1 LLNLPPILGGV
12 SGRTRSHTPVS
23 ATILGSAL
31 LGSTLLGT
39 TSQGHPSS
47 SSPLHGSGGPTSSQG
62 GSTNPPSP
70 HQGSG
75 SQHTMAGAN
84 PPPPLQMPYLASL
97 NIPDLTKL
105 TNDPILHDATWP
117 AMPTKLPSDIP
128 KFEGKAGDDP
138 ANHVMTFH
146 LWCSSNSIMEDSV
159 RLRLFQR
166 TLTGPSAK
174 WYVEEKSGSHTTFE
188 SLAKAFLT
196 FFQLPIRHDNGL
208 ELLSNFKQSSATHIA
223 DHIHEWRRRRS
234 LCKAETTKQQCLDW
248 FLRSLVALLG
258 KDVAST
264 FPQSEEEAISKAQQY
279 DLIYAQSGYL
289 YTVLPDLPKPVPFGQ
304 DKPGMSHSAD
314 GLIGTTM
321 HHSPQP
327 QPPPMYGTPQYPP
340 AYGGTSYYPPPPYQQ
355 PYPVATPPPISGPPP
370 APPIHPP
377 IPTTVVLPPHHLIV
391 LVKAHSL
398 PMYLMDP
405 HHHKIHTSPFPDLHN
420 PWLPHIHMRG

>member
-1 LLNLPPILGGV
+1 
-12 SGRTRSHTPVS
+12 
-23 ATILGSAL
+23 
-31 LGSTLLGT
+31 
-39 TSQGHPSS
+39 
-47 SSPLHGSGGPTSSQG
+47 
-62 GSTNPPSP
+62 
-70 HQGSG
+70 
-75 SQHTMAGAN
+75 MAEAN

-97 NIPDLTKL
+97 NILDLTKL

-146 LWCSSNSIMEDSV
+146 LWCSSNSIMDDSV
-159 RLRLFQR
+159 RLHLFQH

-248 FLRSLVALLG
+248 FLRSLVPLLG

-264 FPQSEEEAISKAQQY
+264 FPQSEEEAISKSQQY
-279 DLIYAQSGYL
+279 DLIYA
-289 YTVLPDLPKPVPFGQ
+289 
-304 DKPGMSHSAD
+304 
-314 GLIGTTM
+314 
-321 HHSPQP
+321 
-327 QPPPMYGTPQYPP
+327 
-340 AYGGTSYYPPPPYQQ
+340 
-355 PYPVATPPPISGPPP
+355 
-370 APPIHPP
+370 
-377 IPTTVVLPPHHLIV
+377 
-391 LVKAHSL
+391 
-398 PMYLMDP
+398 
-405 HHHKIHTSPFPDLHN
+405 
-420 PWLPHIHMRG
+420 

>member
-1 LLNLPPILGGV
+1 
-12 SGRTRSHTPVS
+12 VS

-39 TSQGHPSS
+39 NPQGHPSS

-84 PPPPLQMPYLASL
+84 PPPPLQMAYLASL

-174 WYVEEKSGSHTTFE
+174 WYVEEKSGSHSTFE

-208 ELLSNFKQSSATHIA
+208 ELPSNFKQSSATHIA

-248 FLRSLVALLG
+248 FLRSLVALLE

-264 FPQSEEEAISKAQQY
+264 FPQSMKRKPSVKPSNMTSSMHNQDTCTQYSLISQNLCHLARTNLGCLIQQT
-279 DLIYAQSGYL
+279 DSL
-289 YTVLPDLPKPVPFGQ
+289 VLPCIIVHNPSHHQCMGPLNTHQHMGALLITPHPLTNNHTPWLHPHPLVDRHQHLPYICLFQTQVVP
-304 DKPGMSHSAD
+304 
-314 GLIGTTM
+314 
-321 HHSPQP
+321 
-327 QPPPMYGTPQYPP
+327 
-340 AYGGTSYYPPPPYQQ
+340 
-355 PYPVATPPPISGPPP
+355 
-370 APPIHPP
+370 
-377 IPTTVVLPPHHLIV
+377 PPHHLIV
-391 LVKAHSL
+391 QAKA
-398 PMYLMDP
+398 
-405 HHHKIHTSPFPDLHN
+405 
-420 PWLPHIHMRG
+420 

>member
-1 LLNLPPILGGV
+1 
-12 SGRTRSHTPVS
+12 
-23 ATILGSAL
+23 
-31 LGSTLLGT
+31 
-39 TSQGHPSS
+39 
-47 SSPLHGSGGPTSSQG
+47 
-62 GSTNPPSP
+62 
-70 HQGSG
+70 
-75 SQHTMAGAN
+75 MAGAN

-174 WYVEEKSGSHTTFE
+174 WYVEEKSGSHSTFE

-289 YTVLPDLPKPVPFGQ
+289 YTVLPDLPKTCAIWPGQ
-304 DKPGMSHSAD
+304 TWDVSFSRRTHW
-314 GLIGTTM
+314 
-321 HHSPQP
+321 
-327 QPPPMYGTPQYPP
+327 
-340 AYGGTSYYPPPPYQQ
+340 YYH
-355 PYPVATPPPISGPPP
+355 AS
-370 APPIHPP
+370 
-377 IPTTVVLPPHHLIV
+377 
-391 LVKAHSL
+391 
-398 PMYLMDP
+398 
-405 HHHKIHTSPFPDLHN
+405 
-420 PWLPHIHMRG
+420 